1 MPRQVDGYTVRCKV
15 DEREYECWGGHP
27 ISYKVQVKQGAKWR
41 YVGGVYR
48 GGPNGEWSGFVSEEP
63 EKDRLW
69 SLGGWQSED
78 TMRDLLWRLIP
89 AAEEHGL
96 ISKGGE

>member
-27 ISYKVQVKQGAKWR
+27 ISYKVQVKQGAKWC

-48 GGPNGEWSGFVSEEP
+48 VLDGEWAGFVKETP
-63 EKDRLW
+63 ETDRLW
-69 SLGGWQSED
+69 DLSGWAAES